1 MHKKTEVICGE
12 SDLRPNF
19 EEIGNNPNFVFEN
32 DPNFETIKLFDI
44 EGNVVNVNSW
54 LECANYVN
62 GSWTNNVSDFYDGE
76 KFIFSLLLIFIASLY
91 LFGRSKYRKLWSEL
105 S

>member
-1 MHKKTEVICGE
+1 MHKKTEVICGI
-12 SDLRPNF
+12 SDLKPNF

-44 EGNVVNVNSW
+44 EGNIVNVNSW

-62 GSWTNNVSDFYDGE
+62 GGWTNNISDFVDGE
-76 KFIFSLLLIFIASLY
+76 KFLFFFLTVLLTIGVVVEKKYGIFK
-91 LFGRSKYRKLWSEL
+91 RV
-105 S
+105 